1 MDVRI
6 KGRVGLTVDNVL
18 NAHEEGIIRSFIGR
32 SKREQFL
39 RRLANPKTR
48 NKQLDKFNH
57 FYDLDPRYAHLIPP
71 RDQTP
76 AMIFR
81 LLKAKG
87 APDSCHIMGNSDLD
101 GREMPLPE
109 AVQQVLNESF
119 AHFISC
125 QPGKLGFFQDED
137 AGRRYILER

>member
-1 MDVRI
+1 M
-6 KGRVGLTVDNVL
+6 DNVL

-39 RRLANPKTR
+39 RRLANPTTR

-57 FYDLDPRYAHLIPP
+57 FYDLDPRYAHLIRP

-76 AMIFR
+76 DMIFR

-87 APDSCHIMGNSDLD
+87 SPATCHIMGNSDLD
-101 GREMPLPE
+101 GREMHLHE
-109 AVQQVLNESF
+109 AVEQVLDEPS

-125 QPGKLGFFQDED
+125 RPGKLGFFQDED
-137 AGRRYILER
+137 VGRRYILER